1 MIRAKPLRIR
11 FNETDGFIRAY
22 DGSTYLLILVLEKYD
37 VIYNRIRYL
46 ISLKSSMT
54 DVFSHY
60 YAKIKVNSYD
70 SLPLEKNVDFAQ
82 CYNTN

>member
-1 MIRAKPLRIR
+1 
-11 FNETDGFIRAY
+11 
-22 DGSTYLLILVLEKYD
+22 
-37 VIYNRIRYL
+37 
-46 ISLKSSMT
+46 MT

-82 CYNTN
+82 CYKTN